1 MKKNIKAKICA
12 ALFLL
17 AAFAL
22 WTWAVSRVDVLPIGP
37 QGSAVGFA
45 SVNRRFHQFTGVHWG
60 IYTLTD
66 WLGLIPIATA
76 ALFGLLGLCQWVRR
90 KSLRKVDPSLFLLAG
105 FYGAVM
111 AAYVLFEIFPV
122 NYRPV
127 LIEGV
132 LEASYPSSTTLLM
145 LTVLPTAALQLRGR
159 IRTPPFPPV
168 RHPADP
174 SFCRAH
180 RHGPACIRCPLDNGY
195 HRRSP
200 AQRRT
205 GHALRCPVQP
215 YPRQQKTVLR
225 PVSQD
230 GFCYFVRFCI
240 HFPCRII

>member
-1 MKKNIKAKICA
+1 MKKNVKAKICA

-76 ALFGLLGLCQWVRR
+76 ALFGLLGLRQWIRR

-145 LTVLPTAALQLRGR
+145 LTVLPTAALQLRER
-159 IRTPPFPPV
+159 IRSPLFRRCAVLPILLFAALTVMGRLVSGVHWITDIIGGVLLSAGLVTLYDALCSLIP
-168 RHPADP
+168 DSKKP
-174 SFCRAH
+174 S
-180 RHGPACIRCPLDNGY
+180 
-195 HRRSP
+195 
-200 AQRRT
+200 
-205 GHALRCPVQP
+205 
-215 YPRQQKTVLR
+215 
-225 PVSQD
+225 
-230 GFCYFVRFCI
+230 
-240 HFPCRII
+240 

>member
-22 WTWAVSRVDVLPIGP
+22 WTWAVSRVDVLPVGP

-76 ALFGLLGLCQWVRR
+76 ALFGLLGLCQWIRR

-159 IRTPPFPPV
+159 IRSPLFRRCAVLLILLFAAVTVMGRLISGVHWITDIIGGVLLSAGLVTLYDALCSLIP
-168 RHPADP
+168 DSKKP
-174 SFCRAH
+174 S
-180 RHGPACIRCPLDNGY
+180 
-195 HRRSP
+195 
-200 AQRRT
+200 
-205 GHALRCPVQP
+205 
-215 YPRQQKTVLR
+215 
-225 PVSQD
+225 
-230 GFCYFVRFCI
+230 
-240 HFPCRII
+240 

>member
-1 MKKNIKAKICA
+1 MKKNVKAKICA

-45 SVNRRFHQFTGVHWG
+45 SVNRRFHQFAGVHWG

-76 ALFGLLGLCQWVRR
+76 ALFGLLGLCQWVRS

-145 LTVLPTAALQLRGR
+145 LTILPTAALQLRGR
-159 IRTPPFPPV
+159 IRSPLF
-168 RHPADP
+168 R
-174 SFCRAH
+174 
-180 RHGPACIRCPLDNGY
+180 RC
-195 HRRSP
+195 
-200 AQRRT
+200 
-205 GHALRCPVQP
+205 
-215 YPRQQKTVLR
+215 TVLLILLFAALTVMGR
-225 PVSQD
+225 LISGVHWITD
-230 GFCYFVRFCI
+230 
-240 HFPCRII
+240 IIGGVLLSAGLVTLYDALCSLIPDSKKPS